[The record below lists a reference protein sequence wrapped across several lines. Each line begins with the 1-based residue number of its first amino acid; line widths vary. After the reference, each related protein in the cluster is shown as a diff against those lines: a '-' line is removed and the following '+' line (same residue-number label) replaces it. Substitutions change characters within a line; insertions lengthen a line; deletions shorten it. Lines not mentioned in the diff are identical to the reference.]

1 MSMNV
6 IIINGTGGVGKDT
19 LISMFKMLHQ
29 NAYASY
35 IQAIHCMVPVKE
47 AAAKMGWDGSKS
59 DENRKALS
67 DLKKFS
73 DSIWDTSYKYIMGM
87 HERIKSPDTPSCQWL
102 FIQCREPENIKRLVD
117 SIPSAKT
124 VLITRDGIGN
134 HGNDSDDNV
143 NNYEYDLIFAN
154 DSNIMEAGRDFAF
167 ELYKLFDLDAT
178 MEANFEENL
187 GFIKTNIIGRTFTG
201 DTFGHGDITIVKVHY
216 GYLITKAGW
225 VSDCNIHAVT
235 RKGELIVIPFTNPDH
250 VSWTKIV
257 DVDNGKSIKDY
268 YDEQSWDIAAEMK
281 LREGIMKNED

>member
-1 MSMNV
+1 MNTNV

-19 LISMFKMLHQ
+19 LISMFKMYHQ
-29 NAYASY
+29 NMRKSY
-35 IQAIHCMVPVKE
+35 IQVIHCMVPVKE
-47 AAAKMGWDGSKS
+47 AAAKMGWDGIKS

-73 DSIWDTSYKYIMGM
+73 DSIWDTSYKYVMGM
-87 HERIKSPDTPSCQWL
+87 YKYCTSPDAPLCRWI

-124 VLITRDGIGN
+124 VLITRDGITS

-143 NNYEYDLIFAN
+143 NNYEYDLVFAN
-154 DSNIMEAGRDFAF
+154 DSNIVETGRDFAF

-178 MEANFEENL
+178 VVPNFGEDL
-187 GFIKTNIIGRTFTG
+187 GFVKTNIVGQTFTG
-201 DTFGHGDITIVKVHY
+201 CTFGHGDITVTKVRY
-216 GYLITKAGW
+216 GHLATKTGW
-225 VSDCNIHAVT
+225 VGDCNIHAVT
-235 RKGELIVIPFTNPDH
+235 RKGESIVIPFTNPDH

-257 DVDNGKSIKDY
+257 DVDNGKSIKEY

-281 LREGIMKNED
+281 LREEILKNEN